1 MDLQF
6 LCLNRFDL
14 GNKLG
19 EDGAKYIADVLK
31 VNTTLSNL
39 EIGCES
45 FFVFFFMIFVFFFE
59 NLFFFFWFSFL
70 VNRIGDSGVSYFAE
84 ALKVNNTLI
93 DLTCLCESGWSFVF
107 ISI

>member
-1 MDLQF
+1 MFVVLIVIF
-6 LCLNRFDL
+6 GCGFTIFMFKSFDL

-45 FFVFFFMIFVFFFE
+45 FFVFF
-59 NLFFFFWFSFL
+59 L
-70 VNRIGDSGVSYFAE
+70 
-84 ALKVNNTLI
+84 
-93 DLTCLCESGWSFVF
+93 
-107 ISI
+107 